1 MFILGGSVSVMVN
14 GREVARC
21 TVGDHVGEM
30 CLLDTTALRSATV
43 RAIEPTVVGKLS
55 VEHFTQIALRH
66 PEMWRRMALGLSHD
80 LREWHK
86 VHAAPRAEPAV
97 FIGSSSEGLR
107 IADSIYRSLRRS
119 PVVPRLWTKGVFE
132 CSKTTIEDLIR
143 IVDEIDFAIMVLT
156 DDDVTRSRG
165 RSVCS
170 PRDNIIF
177 ELGLFMGALSRDRT
191 YIVSQQGV
199 DIRGRRNRNPES
211 RKSRIEKTGFRAL
224 PSRAAPRM
232 TAFDPLP
239 ARCLSFVTRQVV
251 TRPGVEPSPYHYGPA
266 PRPPCDRPAAS
277 PGGGDIRGR
286 TCRGTP
292 LSTYPNSCH
301 RCREPLGSALGCRGL
316 VVARNDSRYAR
327 VSRCPRI
334 CGFPLVRGRWSVH
347 RRFAIAARCCLRVA
361 ATQAL

>member
-1 MFILGGSVSVMVN
+1 MPRERSPTAVRELTGSSGRTRLISVLREQFVAGGNTQVARAVARRVTVEAFSAGRDLIVQGEPEDDLMFILGGSVSVMVN

-55 VEHFTQIALRH
+55 VEQFTQIALRY

-143 IVDEIDFAIMVLT
+143 IVNEIDFAIMVLT

-191 YIVSQQGV
+191 YIVSRQGV
-199 DIRGRRNRNPES
+199 DIKLPTNLLGVKILTFGKDRS
-211 RKSRIEKTGFRAL
+211 IGF
-224 PSRAAPRM
+224 
-232 TAFDPLP
+232 
-239 ARCLSFVTRQVV
+239 
-251 TRPGVEPSPYHYGPA
+251 
-266 PRPPCDRPAAS
+266 
-277 PGGGDIRGR
+277 
-286 TCRGTP
+286 
-292 LSTYPNSCH
+292 
-301 RCREPLGSALGCRGL
+301 
-316 VVARNDSRYAR
+316 
-327 VSRCPRI
+327 
-334 CGFPLVRGRWSVH
+334 
-347 RRFAIAARCCLRVA
+347 CLRPVVKELRRQIA
-361 ATQAL
+361 KHGPK